1 MKIQSK
7 YMYGGKSTYR
17 KGGYVPQT
25 QMSREE
31 LDKKAYGPSKGPQ
44 RFTRKDVKPQTQM
57 TNEELSKLASGT
69 KQSQIATSKTK
80 TNNNKDNNKNNNKD
94 NKTSS
99 KVYNLKNDKSWD
111 YKVENNKWFA
121 RKKGTKKWFDISA
134 KRFKSSVDKLDKEH
148 PNARTRT
155 MEKGGTLMQRYSKAY
170 QEGGTPDSL
179 MSELEKFEE
188 RYGTKLT
195 TRPSRDSFLTSIVSF
210 IQHMQENYKGSDKGA
225 FKGID
230 LKKLA
235 QLEKAYVDEDMRLYG
250 YTSKSDKEINKYIMS
265 KLKGMMDGRSYQDL
279 INIQGRYKR
288 MATQLR
294 KNLIKQNDSGS
305 DMKVYNQ
312 FLQDPKSF
320 NNFYYTGEGEKIINA
335 QKEIEQK
342 IERDGID
349 SLSKEEL
356 LLSGNLMQEEDGSFE
371 NQSKLIDSISRKYNI
386 NITPQTFNMLD
397 PIYENAPEV
406 KKDRGT
412 PNTNVKT
419 TLNEGD
425 KTSSIK
431 PTPGP
436 TQQDTGPTLSKI
448 EPTKLDTDE
457 SSELMANQVVP
468 GADESVDATTTDDS
482 TVTANRN
489 NTRKE
494 VTNEYI
500 PQSMRNRVEEKKDPT
515 DDTNPGNNVVETSV
529 NTTNNNNVTS
539 DTGMKTGDD
548 FSGPNP
554 YEYGTDE
561 YFDWKKRKRAAMFA
575 KRGALVKK
583 INYLKGGIYGKRN
596 FRR

>member
-1 MKIQSK
+1 
-7 YMYGGKSTYR
+7 MYGGKSTYR
-17 KGGYVPQT
+17 KGGYIPQT
-25 QMSREE
+25 QMSKEE
-31 LDKKAYGPSKGPQ
+31 LDKKAYGSSKGPQ
-44 RFTRKDVKPQTQM
+44 KFTRKDVEPQTMSKRKDVKPQTQM
-57 TNEELSKLASGT
+57 TRKELDNLVSK
-69 KQSQIATSKTK
+69 KEQSKTTTK
-80 TNNNKDNNKNNNKD
+80 NNKVNDKES
-94 NKTSS
+94 KTSS
-99 KVYNLKNDKSWD
+99 KIYNLKNDKNWE
-111 YKVENNKWFA
+111 YKVEDNKWFT
-121 RKKGTKKWFDISA
+121 RKRGTTKFFDLSGD
-134 KRFKSSVDKLDKEH
+134 KFKSAVEKLDKEH

-155 MEKGGTLMQRYSKAY
+155 MEKGGTLMSRYSKAY
-170 QEGGTPDSL
+170 KEGGTPDSL
-179 MSELEKFEE
+179 MTELQKFEE
-188 RYGTKLT
+188 RYGTKLS
-195 TRPSRDSFLTSIVSF
+195 TRPSRDSNLSSIIYF
-210 IQHMQENYKGSDKGA
+210 IQNMQENYKGSDKGA

-230 LKKLA
+230 LQKLE
-235 QLEKAYVDEDMRLYG
+235 QLERAYKEEEYRLYG
-250 YTSKSDKEINKYIMS
+250 YTTKSDREVNKYLMS

-305 DMKVYNQ
+305 DVKVYNQ

-397 PIYENAPEV
+397 SAYEDAPEV
-406 KKDRGT
+406 KKDRGM
-412 PNTNVKT
+412 PNTNVET
-419 TLNEGD
+419 PLNEGE
-425 KTSSIK
+425 KTPSEK
-431 PTPGP
+431 ATPGP
-436 TQQDTGPTLSKI
+436 NLSTI
-448 EPTKLDTDE
+448 GPTKLDTDE
-457 SSELMANQVVP
+457 SSELMANKEVP
-468 GADESVDATTTDDS
+468 GPDESVDATTTDDS
-482 TVTANRN
+482 TVTE
-489 NTRKE
+489 TRDDTREKATE
-494 VTNEYI
+494 EYI
-500 PQSMRNRVEEKKDPT
+500 PQSMRNRMEEKKDPT
-515 DDTNPGNNVVETSV
+515 DDTNPANNVVETSV
-529 NTTNNNNVTS
+529 NTNNNTNVNNNANVTS
-539 DTGMKTGDD
+539 NTDTSTGDE

-583 INYLKGGIYGKRN
+583 INYLKGGIYGKGN